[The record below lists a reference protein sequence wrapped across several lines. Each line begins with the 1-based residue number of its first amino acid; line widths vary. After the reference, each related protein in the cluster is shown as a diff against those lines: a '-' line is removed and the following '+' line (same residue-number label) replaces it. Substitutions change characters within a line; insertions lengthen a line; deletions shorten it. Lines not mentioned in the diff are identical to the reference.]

1 MTRDDTPLDGGLGRS
16 LQATMTR
23 VLIPLGSKP
32 RGGFDTGDD
41 TLWATVPIDGLV
53 YTVVHDPPGGNSVAE
68 LQSGSE
74 ITIQWEIASARSVK
88 VGRSIELNLGFA
100 GKTTFDLGFNAGYT
114 AEAATKSSVLTLQT
128 EKDFGHK
135 ESGPHFTAKATS
147 EEVWETTVTMDRHI
161 RSSDDEGTPGR
172 PGDVILGGGIE
183 LVYKVS
189 DTLDVGTAGDCL
201 TTGVGITWL
210 PRRPTSYVFNVF
222 SIESQVLPNLYFLY
236 TVAKSGENTAKT
248 PSDRIVKDGSG
259 MRYECASSPCSNSE
273 MNQHWASY
281 ILGRIHTWKRTL
293 LWSSPEVYWMP
304 KGASYEKNYK
314 AYDRINEPY
323 IDSRSLFERRMSSA
337 LAKRDSKR
345 DPSILRV
352 AVELS
357 KMWYEQSLLSVG
369 DRGMLR
375 SKPHI
380 PALFLTAGLEIP
392 RLAPFLE
399 NSRAASF
406 ASIAYPRSSKGAW
419 SFDEVVND
427 QTQHRNVLFW
437 DERSRRS

>member
-1 MTRDDTPLDGGLGRS
+1 
-16 LQATMTR
+16 
-23 VLIPLGSKP
+23 
-32 RGGFDTGDD
+32 
-41 TLWATVPIDGLV
+41 
-53 YTVVHDPPGGNSVAE
+53 
-68 LQSGSE
+68 
-74 ITIQWEIASARSVK
+74 
-88 VGRSIELNLGFA
+88 
-100 GKTTFDLGFNAGYT
+100 
-114 AEAATKSSVLTLQT
+114 
-128 EKDFGHK
+128 
-135 ESGPHFTAKATS
+135 
-147 EEVWETTVTMDRHI
+147 
-161 RSSDDEGTPGR
+161 
-172 PGDVILGGGIE
+172 
-183 LVYKVS
+183 
-189 DTLDVGTAGDCL
+189 
-201 TTGVGITWL
+201 
-210 PRRPTSYVFNVF
+210 
-222 SIESQVLPNLYFLY
+222 
-236 TVAKSGENTAKT
+236 
-248 PSDRIVKDGSG
+248 

-281 ILGRIHTWKRTL
+281 ILRRIHTWKRTL

-352 AVELS
+352 AFELS

-406 ASIAYPRSSKGAW
+406 ASIAYPRS
-419 SFDEVVND
+419 
-427 QTQHRNVLFW
+427 
-437 DERSRRS
+437 